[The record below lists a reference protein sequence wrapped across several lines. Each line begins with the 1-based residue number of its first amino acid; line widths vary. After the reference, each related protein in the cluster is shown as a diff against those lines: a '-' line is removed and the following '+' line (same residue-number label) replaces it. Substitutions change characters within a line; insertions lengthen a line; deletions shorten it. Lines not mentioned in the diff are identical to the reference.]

1 MIFIN
6 IIIFFS
12 ILFFSLSQKI
22 YERNR
27 LQLNKLF
34 SLQLEKSYLFVI
46 SFSNHKKFDKLHF
59 FFTIIDN
66 TYFNKLRY
74 SFTESEQEPKDI
86 EIPISTQQISKY
98 KKINS
103 YYYFDIEIPEDSKYK
118 QVIFLLDDITSNGY
132 FSQNKFDESEII
144 LISNYEEKKFTLN
157 GPLLLV
163 ANISEINSYSFKF
176 TTKSFL
182 FNEFNLNILYKES
195 ECSDYII
202 FPNEFNTCI
211 PFNISLN
218 GIDTYYFKNKTKN
231 IKLIFLIFNSSIN
244 GELTFQFTEKYDLE
258 TEINFVHSTKDID
271 VTPKSKIVLVDY
283 EIDQSYFYLNYYF
296 TIKYTKDL
304 NILDIYYSYSKKGY
318 KEIEYNMY
326 ARKLICTQKIK
337 KDNDTIYNYCSI
349 QKTNCSSLILIIFID
364 GNKTFNIKQNSED
377 ISSYS
382 IIPYFSSKKFE
393 FDDMRDSKL
402 IAIGNRDLNHPFYL
416 KIILNS
422 NYRSLIIY
430 SVNNIDVE
438 EYYEIPNLD
447 FPKNVKQIYLEDTLY
462 SYFIIDNTFKIGV
475 KSLFLE
481 ISRDNGNA
489 IVETTKYNESPDR
502 IYNMKKKEKFTIIN
516 YEYKNLY
523 ISFDIRE
530 FDIINDIIYF
540 QFRGDENT
548 FNSNNIYYSFNEQEY
563 TEEDIE
569 LEYNISTKCKKKY
582 NQKIDEIIYYC
593 NYTRKEKDKLSLK
606 FI

>member
-12 ILFFSLSQKI
+12 ILFFSLSQKT

-34 SLQLEKSYLFVI
+34 SLQLDKSYLFVI

-103 YYYFDIEIPEDSKYK
+103 NYYFDIEIPEDSKYK

-195 ECSDYII
+195 ESSDYII

-231 IKLIFLIFNSSIN
+231 IKLIFLIFNTSIN

-258 TEINFVHSTKDID
+258 TEINFVHSNKDVNI
-271 VTPKSKIVLVDY
+271 TPKSKIVLVDY
-283 EIDQSYFYLNYYF
+283 EIEQSDFYLNYYF
-296 TIKYTKDL
+296 TIKYTKNL
-304 NILDIYYSYSKKGY
+304 NISDIYYSYSKKLY

-326 ARKLICTQKIK
+326 ARKLFCSQKIK
-337 KDNDTIYNYCSI
+337 KDSDTIYNYCSI
-349 QKTNCSSLILIIFID
+349 QKQNCSSLILIIFID

-382 IIPYFSSKKFE
+382 IIPYSFSKKFE
-393 FDDMRDSKL
+393 FEDMKDSKL
-402 IAIGNRDLNHPFYL
+402 IAIGNRDLNEPFYL

-447 FPKNVKQIYLEDTLY
+447 FPINSKTIFLEDTIY
-462 SYFIIDNTFKIGV
+462 SYFIIDKTFKIGV

-481 ISRDNGNA
+481 ISRDKGN
-489 IVETTKYNESPDR
+489 
-502 IYNMKKKEKFTIIN
+502 
-516 YEYKNLY
+516 
-523 ISFDIRE
+523 
-530 FDIINDIIYF
+530 
-540 QFRGDENT
+540 
-548 FNSNNIYYSFNEQEY
+548 
-563 TEEDIE
+563 
-569 LEYNISTKCKKKY
+569 
-582 NQKIDEIIYYC
+582 EIC
-593 NYTRKEKDKLSLK
+593 
-606 FI
+606 